1 MRLIPA
7 ALLVLALAGCASQS
21 GERGTAF
28 INDDIARAYIPL
40 ERTSFLVMGN
50 SGTAVVIA
58 PGVAVTNIHLADVL
72 GKAPLIGQSR
82 NYDLL
87 YFHVAR
93 NTAPPSGAPAVGM
106 RIIAY
111 GTDIHGK
118 LRVAQGVVRGLNQ
131 PVEARC
137 ATCSVQGAFTFEGN
151 AGPGF
156 SGGPV
161 VDMATGRLIGITFG
175 YTDPNGHR
183 LMYAYPM
190 SRVRNELASVTGH
203 LPVDVD

>member
-7 ALLVLALAGCASQS
+7 AFLVLALTGCAAPS
-21 GERGTAF
+21 GERAATF

-40 ERTSFLVMGN
+40 ERTSYLVMGN

-58 PGVAVTNIHLADVL
+58 PGVAVTNAHLADVL
-72 GKAPLIGQSR
+72 GKAPLIGQSHD
-82 NYDLL
+82 YDLL

-93 NTAPPSGAPAVGM
+93 NAAPPSGAPAVGM
-106 RIIAY
+106 RVVAY
-111 GTDIHGK
+111 GTDVYGK

-161 VDMATGRLIGITFG
+161 VDAATGRLVGITFG
-175 YTDPNGHR
+175 YLDPGGRR

-190 SRVRNELASVTGH
+190 SRVRNELAAVTGH
-203 LPVDVD
+203 LPTDVD

>member
-1 MRLIPA
+1 M
-7 ALLVLALAGCASQS
+7 LALAGCASPS
-21 GERGTAF
+21 GERATVF

-72 GKAPLIGQSR
+72 GKAPVIGQSR

-87 YFHVAR
+87 YFRVGR
-93 NTAPPSGAPAVGM
+93 NTAPPSGAPTVGM
-106 RIIAY
+106 RVIAY
-111 GTDIHGK
+111 GTDIHGEP
-118 LRVAQGVVRGLNQ
+118 RVAQGVVRGLNQ

-161 VDMATGRLIGITFG
+161 VDMATGRLVGITFG
-175 YTDPNGHR
+175 YTDPDGHR

-190 SRVRNELASVTGH
+190 SRVRNELSSLTGH
-203 LPVDVD
+203 VPVEVD